1 MKKDRDTTF
10 FLFQEEKKYLDALP
24 FRSFLFLFL

>member
-10 FLFQEEKKYLDALP
+10 FQREKKYLDALP